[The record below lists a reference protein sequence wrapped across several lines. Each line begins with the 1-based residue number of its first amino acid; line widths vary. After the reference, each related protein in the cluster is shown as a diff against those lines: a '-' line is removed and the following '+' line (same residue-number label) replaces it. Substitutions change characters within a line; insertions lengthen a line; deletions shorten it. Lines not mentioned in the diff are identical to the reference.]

1 MFACQYLGTILVSTV
16 SNRADKVSMKFVYQA
31 ELLSVL
37 VVSSL
42 ACGQARTNSTSRSGS
57 SPLEVK
63 VTNSPLW
70 SDTCLILTLQL
81 TNGSESSILLDGMYE
96 GVKIYSSVIDPTN
109 TLGQGTGQAWM
120 LVYGWTDVVS
130 EPITLAPGASRQL
143 ALCIGETFPV
153 KETGKATL
161 RQVRVKGKLRIVAE
175 YEIQAQ
181 RIIHRPL
188 GKGKGE
194 YILVPDALNRGT
206 FGEVVLEITVPCP
219 NGTGDT
225 SCLSPPPIFS
235 GEHDV
240 YTIELEPPPA
250 IEIQPPALPIFP
262 IDRPLPPK
270 P

>member
-16 SNRADKVSMKFVYQA
+16 SNGADKVSMRFVYQA
-31 ELLSVL
+31 ELLSML

-42 ACGQARTNSTSRSGS
+42 ACGQGTNSTSRSGS

-63 VTNSPLW
+63 VTSRPRW
-70 SDTCLILTLQL
+70 SDTCLRLSLQL

-96 GVKIYSSVIDPTN
+96 GVKIYSSVIDATN

-130 EPITLAPGASRQL
+130 EPIKLAPGARRQL

-161 RQVRVKGKLRIVAE
+161 RQVRVQGKLRIVAE
-175 YEIQAQ
+175 YEIPAQ
-181 RIIHRPL
+181 RIIHRSL

-194 YILVPDALNRGT
+194 YILVPDVLNRGT

-219 NGTGDT
+219 NGTGET

-235 GEHDV
+235 GEHDL
-240 YTIELEPPPA
+240 YTIELEPPPE